1 MDDGLSA
8 TGPLAVEKSD
18 DFPTA
23 RPFAHKLHSV
33 PIIFIK
39 IILEDTRATI
49 MANALSHIRVLDLSR
64 ILAGPWSSQILADL
78 GADVIKVERP
88 GAGDDT
94 RGWGPPWLKDES
106 GDDTDVAAYYL
117 CANRNK
123 RSVTIDITRAEGQEL
138 VRRLAAESDVVI
150 ENFKVGGL
158 RQYGLDYASLKAVNP
173 RLVYCSVT
181 GFGQDG
187 PYAPRAGYDFLIQGL
202 GGLMSITGRPDGEEG
217 GGPMKAGVAL
227 TDILTGLYA
236 ANAILAALAWR
247 ERSGE
252 GQYID
257 LALLDVQVA
266 CLANQA
272 ANYLTTGRSPG
283 RLGNAHPNIV
293 PYQDFP
299 TADGYMILAIGN
311 DGQFARFCTE
321 AGRPELAADPR
332 FATNAERVRNRAT
345 LIPQLKQLTVLRS
358 TAEWIAALESL
369 AVPCGPI
376 NTLADVF
383 ADPQV
388 QARGLKVT
396 IPHAVAGTVPLVA
409 NPMKLSATPPDYRLP
424 PPMLGEHTDE
434 ILATTLGLNDAEIER
449 LHSNGVV

>member
-1 MDDGLSA
+1 
-8 TGPLAVEKSD
+8 
-18 DFPTA
+18 
-23 RPFAHKLHSV
+23 
-33 PIIFIK
+33 
-39 IILEDTRATI
+39 
-49 MANALSHIRVLDLSR
+49 MASALSHIRVLDLSR
-64 ILAGPWSSQILADL
+64 ILAGPWCSQMLADL

-88 GAGDDT
+88 GTGDDT
-94 RGWGPPWLKDES
+94 RGWGPPWLKDEH
-106 GDDTDVAAYYL
+106 GADTDVAAYYL

-138 VRRLAAESDVVI
+138 VKRLAAGADVVL

-158 RQYGLDYASLKAVNP
+158 EQYGLDYASLKAVNP

-187 PYAPRAGYDFLIQGL
+187 PYASRAGYDFLIQGL

-272 ANYLTTGRSPG
+272 ANYLATGRSPS

-311 DGQFARFCTE
+311 DGQFARFCAE
-321 AGRPELAADPR
+321 AGRPELAGDPR
-332 FATNAERVRNRAT
+332 FATNAERVRHRAT
-345 LIPQLKQLTVLRS
+345 LIPLLKQLTVLRS

-388 QARGLKVT
+388 LARGLQVT
-396 IPHAVAGTVPLVA
+396 VPHPLAGTVPLVA

-424 PPMLGEHTDE
+424 PPALGEHTDE
-434 ILATTLGLNDAEIER
+434 ILSAALGLTDGEIAR
-449 LHSNGVV
+449 LRADGVL